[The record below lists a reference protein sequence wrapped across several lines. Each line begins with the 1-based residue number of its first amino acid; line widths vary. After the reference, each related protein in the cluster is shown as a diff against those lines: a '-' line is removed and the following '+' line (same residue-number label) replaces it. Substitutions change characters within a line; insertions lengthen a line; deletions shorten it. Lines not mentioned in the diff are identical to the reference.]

1 MNFTLTY
8 DGDLFPKK
16 QANKK
21 DIKHAYI
28 THKQEIRRVFHC
40 QLKEF
45 WNSSPIDLTKKES
58 KSMLKKIGDYHF
70 FPIVPTDH
78 NEIAELEIIMLRPGQ
93 GPGSIIAEGGDID
106 NRLKTLFDSLT
117 IPKKSEIPP
126 DDKPEKSEDPFYCL
140 LEDDVLIANL
150 SVATDRLLKPDKPKS
165 YVKLIIRVQ
174 IKHVP
179 TIGASRMSI
188 LIRA

>member
-1 MNFTLTY
+1 MVKGGHGYAEFHPEDRGRHFGALGT
-8 DGDLFPKK
+8 GARWCERSRSHGG
-16 QANKK
+16 ANEAVLKM
-21 DIKHAYI
+21 
-28 THKQEIRRVFHC
+28 
-40 QLKEF
+40 LKE
-45 WNSSPIDLTKKES
+45 
-58 KSMLKKIGDYHF
+58 IGDYHF

-140 LEDDVLIANL
+140 LEDDILIANL
-150 SVATDRLLKPDKPKS
+150 SVATDRLLEPGKS
-165 YVKLIIRVQ
+165 EWYVKLIIRVQ
-174 IKHVP
+174 IKSVP

-188 LIRA
+188 LIRH